1 MGLWGNS
8 ASCCSVQSSGTAGLE
23 IWRVVLASVLLEEN
37 ITSVKF
43 SSFWVQCIRIC
54 WQRARVQTW
63 SCRAGAQGEQF
74 MAVGSAWWLL
84 VSFFYASHCF
94 TWTTFSFY
102 YSYSEKLCPENLIIL
117 SQVCS
122 SAVFLQQTATDGSQ
136 LTAWAAADTDQQFW
150 IAAGMF
156 NEM

>member
-1 MGLWGNS
+1 
-8 ASCCSVQSSGTAGLE
+8 
-23 IWRVVLASVLLEEN
+23 
-37 ITSVKF
+37 
-43 SSFWVQCIRIC
+43 
-54 WQRARVQTW
+54 
-63 SCRAGAQGEQF
+63 

-94 TWTTFSFY
+94 TWTTFSF

-136 LTAWAAADTDQQFW
+136 LTA
-150 IAAGMF
+150 
-156 NEM
+156 